1 MESAAGGSGNSSLR
15 TLMFNDKIDTP
26 NLGDFLRV
34 KEDNNNNNLAGLT
47 LGAVLSS
54 KRECS
59 SSSFPVH
66 PNRTLLDIIRDDPHS
81 SRKTRKAWKHFRNKL
96 RLKPAADAWSSNISI
111 QQHNNPILSRR
122 LSPRSHDVVT
132 YPEDLP
138 VENFGQPEISASGSR
153 SRMLGGD
160 LRMGVE
166 NETAEEESEGENARE
181 EIGVELE
188 DQPVR
193 MSLMALLTQN
203 DGDGSAYMMGDGDE
217 EEEQDEVNDENGV
230 ARTSAGACG
239 EYNNCCVC
247 MVRHKGA
254 AFIPCG
260 HTFCR
265 LCSRE
270 LWVQRGNCPLCN
282 NFILEVLD
290 IF

>member
-1 MESAAGGSGNSSLR
+1 MDSNTSLR

-26 NLGDFLRV
+26 NLSDFLRV
-34 KEDNNNNNLAGLT
+34 KQDHNNNLTGLT
-47 LGAVLSS
+47 LGAVLSNI
-54 KRECS
+54 RES
-59 SSSFPVH
+59 SSSSSSLVH
-66 PNRTLLDIIRDDPHS
+66 NSNRTLFDIIRDDPS
-81 SRKTRKAWKHFRNKL
+81 NNGRKPRKWKHFRNKL
-96 RLKPAADAWSSNISI
+96 RLKPNISI
-111 QQHNNPILSRR
+111 QHHSNPI
-122 LSPRSHDVVT
+122 T
-132 YPEDLP
+132 P
-138 VENFGQPEISASGSR
+138 VENFTSASGST
-153 SRMLGGD
+153 SRIL
-160 LRMGVE
+160 
-166 NETAEEESEGENARE
+166 ETAEIDGD

-188 DQPVR
+188 DQPAR
-193 MSLMALLTQN
+193 MSLMALLTEN
-203 DGDGSAYMMGDGDE
+203 DGDESAYMIEDGDADE
-217 EEEQDEVNDENGV
+217 EEDELDV
-230 ARTSAGACG
+230 AGIETGTIAVADVVDVGAGG

>member
-1 MESAAGGSGNSSLR
+1 MESANISLR

-34 KEDNNNNNLAGLT
+34 KEDNTNNTTTTNNNNNLAGLT
-47 LGAVLSS
+47 LGAVLSN

-59 SSSFPVH
+59 SSSSSSFPVSS
-66 PNRTLLDIIRDDPHS
+66 NRTLLDIIRDDPTNS
-81 SRKTRKAWKHFRNKL
+81 NSRKNKKSWKHFRNKL
-96 RLKPAADAWSSNISI
+96 RIKPDNISI
-111 QQHNNPILSRR
+111 DQQHNNNNPIVSHR
-122 LSPRSHDVVT
+122 LSPT
-132 YPEDLP
+132 YPEELP
-138 VENFGQPEISASGSR
+138 VENFGQPE
-153 SRMLGGD
+153 
-160 LRMGVE
+160 
-166 NETAEEESEGENARE
+166 NAGE
-181 EIGVELE
+181 EINE
-188 DQPVR
+188 PVR
-193 MSLMALLTQN
+193 MSLIALLTEN
-203 DGDGSAYMMGDGDE
+203 DGDGSAYMIGDEDEEEDEDNDDDDGDE
-217 EEEQDEVNDENGV
+217 VAGV
-230 ARTSAGACG
+230 DVGVGVGVGAGG

>member
-1 MESAAGGSGNSSLR
+1 MESNTSLR

-26 NLGDFLRV
+26 NLSDFLRV
-34 KEDNNNNNLAGLT
+34 KQDHNNNLAGLT
-47 LGAVLSS
+47 LGAVLSN
-54 KRECS
+54 KRES
-59 SSSFPVH
+59 SSSSSPVH
-66 PNRTLLDIIRDDPHS
+66 RSNRTLFDIIRDDPS
-81 SRKTRKAWKHFRNKL
+81 SNSRKPRKWKYFRNKL
-96 RLKPAADAWSSNISI
+96 RLKPNISI
-111 QQHNNPILSRR
+111 QHHSNPI
-122 LSPRSHDVVT
+122 T
-132 YPEDLP
+132 P
-138 VENFGQPEISASGSR
+138 VENFTSASGST
-153 SRMLGGD
+153 SRIL
-160 LRMGVE
+160 
-166 NETAEEESEGENARE
+166 ETAESDGE

-188 DQPVR
+188 DQPAR
-193 MSLMALLTQN
+193 MSLMALLTEN
-203 DGDGSAYMMGDGDE
+203 DGDESAFMIEDGDGDGDE
-217 EEEQDEVNDENGV
+217 EEDELDNNDDTGV
-230 ARTSAGACG
+230 AGIEAGTIAVADVVAVSAGG

>member
-1 MESAAGGSGNSSLR
+1 MESDADWSGNSSSLR

-34 KEDNNNNNLAGLT
+34 KEDNNNHVAGLT
-47 LGAVLSS
+47 LGAVLSN

-59 SSSFPVH
+59 SSSSPSLVQS
-66 PNRTLLDIIRDDPHS
+66 NRTLLDIIRDDPNMS
-81 SRKTRKAWKHFRNKL
+81 SRKTRKTNWKHFRNKL
-96 RLKPAADAWSSNISI
+96 RLKPDISI
-111 QQHNNPILSRR
+111 QRHNNPII
-122 LSPRSHDVVT
+122 SPPHHV
-132 YPEDLP
+132 
-138 VENFGQPEISASGSR
+138 VENFDQPSGSR
-153 SRMLGGD
+153 SGNA
-160 LRMGVE
+160 E
-166 NETAEEESEGENARE
+166 EEESEGENARE
-181 EIGVELE
+181 EI
-188 DQPVR
+188 QPAR
-193 MSLMALLTQN
+193 MSLMALLTEN
-203 DGDGSAYMMGDGDE
+203 DGDGSAYMIGDGD
-217 EEEQDEVNDENGV
+217 DEDDEDHVV
-230 ARTSAGACG
+230 AHADADADAGASVGVGTCG